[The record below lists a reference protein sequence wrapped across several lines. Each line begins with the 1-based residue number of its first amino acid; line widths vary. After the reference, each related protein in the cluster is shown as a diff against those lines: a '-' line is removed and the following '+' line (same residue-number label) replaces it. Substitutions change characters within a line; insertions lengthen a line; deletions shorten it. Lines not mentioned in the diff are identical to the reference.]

1 MRKETQRTWSC
12 MAWSHSQEWP
22 GMVTVCQT
30 LLINWLESVILKS
43 TLYKVFTQFM
53 KIDFPVY

>member
-22 GMVTVCQT
+22 GMATVRQT

-43 TLYKVFTQFM
+43 TLYNYSFHS
-53 KIDFPVY
+53 IHEN